1 MPADNLFPGL
11 VLPGE
16 TPESLLAA
24 SEEYF
29 TGAQMVPSSGAHKN
43 IVEEVSMAQQVKKE
57 RHLSAEW
64 VQRASEELNEKPE
77 KVHDDINTLRSMIV
91 AETNLH
97 VPADDAFLLRFL
109 RARKFNCTK
118 AFHML
123 QRYYVM
129 KLRCP
134 ELFKIPRPSEKKYIL
149 EMQAQNMLEDRDGFG
164 RRVYIFRVEKCDAV
178 NVSIEDV
185 FRTNVLALE
194 QVVDEPETQI
204 AGLTVI
210 VDMNGFG
217 IQHAKFL
224 SPYYARRTVEVI
236 QETFPLR
243 FKGFHVINEPFY
255 FDAVF
260 AVLKPFLK
268 EKIRKRIYF
277 HGREL
282 SSLHAFISPDILPE
296 EYGGKRPCFDNKSW
310 RMALLANEDKLIGE
324 WETISRKTTVGR
336 PNRDSPPNLPVIS
349 RPASYGT
356 QIGPDKYRRKKEGV
370 TTLPVVTSSWGIRRY
385 YFYTGGK
392 ARSLAS
398 GHISSFLDPP
408 PSRSCDVTTAMADD
422 TSKDTAS
429 LEPGAPLATIDGG
442 DPTTCAPLRFLR
454 RSFRDPALERLYQ
467 SYSVKQKRA
476 GLQCFLYAAILYDA
490 YMLVLPGGQDAIMRG
505 LTAVFLAL
513 NLAALAWCC
522 RGVQKSPFWSA
533 IPHLAWQL
541 ATVQLLVHLFLKKN
555 EVTARDSIGWAVLL
569 DYILFVTLPLR
580 LRYCVMLSAGT
591 CASYLVA
598 VAGLGKMDSHLVQ
611 QVCLS
616 IVSLKLATEE
626 GVGLA
631 MWARAVKALAGM
643 STMLPMILGRVENHL
658 EKTSPVHPTEIRT
671 SISPSSAVALNTI
684 SALILHKVE
693 EEWHALLNVVMGN
706 HSEIPPCTRALP
718 SLAPSP
724 LPTNGRGEGVMTI
737 AANCLLLLTANLL
750 GLTSYYL
757 ADKQQRRAFLETRQ
771 SLEMKLVIEEQ
782 SAEQLANA
790 LVVLSSTAEY
800 GEIEVRISVGFD
812 PKATRYS
819 QQSKADALDHVTT
832 GLEFSLYIEKLQR
845 IHGWKGGI

>member
-1 MPADNLFPGL
+1 MMKQYYKLKANCKDWFASTSPREQKEVLEQHITTMLRERDSNGRRVLICKLAFAAHTDLSSFSFGDDLKEVVDFVDTSPVLLAACKDRVFERSDFGDVACFWGRSHSTYLCRGVDSGPAPHYPLSQTPPRLTTVKSVRKNNQIKAKTITNADPGKVTPYQWAHTDDLWLETALDEEETQKNGISIIVDAGNIPWKFLKFANPFNATFIHFHYQDRASLHKFINPEILPEEYGGKVPKIEYEEQEKYLHEKEDVLLADNLFPGL

-24 SEEYF
+24 SEDYF

-77 KVHDDINTLRSMIV
+77 KVQDDINTLRSMIV

-164 RRVYIFRVEKCDAV
+164 RRVYIFRVEKCDAA

-296 EYGGKRPCFDNKSW
+296 EYGGKRPCFDNKTW
-310 RMALLANEDKLIGE
+310 RMALLANEDKLIE
-324 WETISRKTTVGR
+324 
-336 PNRDSPPNLPVIS
+336 
-349 RPASYGT
+349 
-356 QIGPDKYRRKKEGV
+356 
-370 TTLPVVTSSWGIRRY
+370 
-385 YFYTGGK
+385 
-392 ARSLAS
+392 
-398 GHISSFLDPP
+398 
-408 PSRSCDVTTAMADD
+408 
-422 TSKDTAS
+422 
-429 LEPGAPLATIDGG
+429 
-442 DPTTCAPLRFLR
+442 
-454 RSFRDPALERLYQ
+454 
-467 SYSVKQKRA
+467 
-476 GLQCFLYAAILYDA
+476 
-490 YMLVLPGGQDAIMRG
+490 
-505 LTAVFLAL
+505 
-513 NLAALAWCC
+513 
-522 RGVQKSPFWSA
+522 
-533 IPHLAWQL
+533 
-541 ATVQLLVHLFLKKN
+541 
-555 EVTARDSIGWAVLL
+555 
-569 DYILFVTLPLR
+569 
-580 LRYCVMLSAGT
+580 
-591 CASYLVA
+591 
-598 VAGLGKMDSHLVQ
+598 
-611 QVCLS
+611 
-616 IVSLKLATEE
+616 
-626 GVGLA
+626 
-631 MWARAVKALAGM
+631 
-643 STMLPMILGRVENHL
+643 
-658 EKTSPVHPTEIRT
+658 
-671 SISPSSAVALNTI
+671 
-684 SALILHKVE
+684 
-693 EEWHALLNVVMGN
+693 
-706 HSEIPPCTRALP
+706 
-718 SLAPSP
+718 
-724 LPTNGRGEGVMTI
+724 
-737 AANCLLLLTANLL
+737 
-750 GLTSYYL
+750 
-757 ADKQQRRAFLETRQ
+757 LETYGY
-771 SLEMKLVIEEQ
+771 KVDEE
-782 SAEQLANA
+782 
-790 LVVLSSTAEY
+790 SS
-800 GEIEVRISVGFD
+800 
-812 PKATRYS
+812 
-819 QQSKADALDHVTT
+819 
-832 GLEFSLYIEKLQR
+832 
-845 IHGWKGGI
+845 

>member
-1 MPADNLFPGL
+1 MAPQVTSRVQPLEEDPVIVKESISTLRELVAAEPKLHVRTDDLFMMKYLRCADLDPQRAFQRMKQYYKLKANCKDWFASTSPREQKEVLQQHITTMLRERDCYGRRVLICKLADAALWRNGMGGSPHHVEPGVPPNFDKFVAHAMSRVMRAGACWAPVSTVSSEVRCPYIAWPSCIHTLCWSYSTSLPTTHLTPAKQIYTWVPSVGNAIGVQSCRRSSLAVRCTHGHCHVPILFVFVRHGLFDTTELNSLPSPMPYHQLIIAYWPNADPGKVTAYQWSHTDDLWLETALEEEETQKNGISVIVDAGNIPWKFLKFANPFNATFVGRKSDALPVRHIEHHVVNTSFFMNALIALVFPFLSNRTKESIHFHYQDRASLHKFINPEILPEEYGGKVPEIEYEEQEKYL
-11 VLPGE
+11 HEKEDVLLALPGE

-24 SEEYF
+24 SDEYF

-77 KVHDDINTLRSMIV
+77 KIHDDINTLRSMIV

-164 RRVYIFRVEKCDAV
+164 RRVYIFRVEKCDSA

-277 HGREL
+277 HGRDL

-296 EYGGKRPCFDNKSW
+296 EYGGKKACFDNKTW
-310 RMALLANEDKLIGE
+310 RMALLANEDKL
-324 WETISRKTTVGR
+324 
-336 PNRDSPPNLPVIS
+336 
-349 RPASYGT
+349 
-356 QIGPDKYRRKKEGV
+356 
-370 TTLPVVTSSWGIRRY
+370 
-385 YFYTGGK
+385 
-392 ARSLAS
+392 
-398 GHISSFLDPP
+398 
-408 PSRSCDVTTAMADD
+408 
-422 TSKDTAS
+422 
-429 LEPGAPLATIDGG
+429 
-442 DPTTCAPLRFLR
+442 
-454 RSFRDPALERLYQ
+454 
-467 SYSVKQKRA
+467 
-476 GLQCFLYAAILYDA
+476 
-490 YMLVLPGGQDAIMRG
+490 
-505 LTAVFLAL
+505 
-513 NLAALAWCC
+513 
-522 RGVQKSPFWSA
+522 
-533 IPHLAWQL
+533 
-541 ATVQLLVHLFLKKN
+541 
-555 EVTARDSIGWAVLL
+555 
-569 DYILFVTLPLR
+569 
-580 LRYCVMLSAGT
+580 
-591 CASYLVA
+591 
-598 VAGLGKMDSHLVQ
+598 
-611 QVCLS
+611 
-616 IVSLKLATEE
+616 
-626 GVGLA
+626 
-631 MWARAVKALAGM
+631 
-643 STMLPMILGRVENHL
+643 VE
-658 EKTSPVHPTEIRT
+658 
-671 SISPSSAVALNTI
+671 
-684 SALILHKVE
+684 
-693 EEWHALLNVVMGN
+693 
-706 HSEIPPCTRALP
+706 
-718 SLAPSP
+718 
-724 LPTNGRGEGVMTI
+724 
-737 AANCLLLLTANLL
+737 
-750 GLTSYYL
+750 
-757 ADKQQRRAFLETRQ
+757 LETYGY
-771 SLEMKLVIEEQ
+771 KVDEE
-782 SAEQLANA
+782 
-790 LVVLSSTAEY
+790 SS
-800 GEIEVRISVGFD
+800 
-812 PKATRYS
+812 
-819 QQSKADALDHVTT
+819 
-832 GLEFSLYIEKLQR
+832 
-845 IHGWKGGI
+845 